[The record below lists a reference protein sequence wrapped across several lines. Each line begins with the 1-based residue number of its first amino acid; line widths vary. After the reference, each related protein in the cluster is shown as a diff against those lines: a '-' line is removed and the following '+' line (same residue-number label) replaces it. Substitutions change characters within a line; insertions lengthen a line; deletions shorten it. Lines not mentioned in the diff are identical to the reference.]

1 MREAVKAKKEKR
13 EAYLAQKRDEKRAQR
28 ELDKIAKAEHEKRM
42 AELRAQYLDDNATD
56 GSGGPGTPAEI
67 FFDENSQSSLTNM
80 STMSARKRQKWGD
93 VGSTEMSSL
102 HNPLAHVTAETLF
115 EYKWP
120 LDGRNSEH
128 YFLQVYTNIILWII
142 NRQHFYQNLIFTSV
156 AFFYN
161 MKLIFRSK

>member
-1 MREAVKAKKEKR
+1 MRDAIKAKKEKR
-13 EAYLAQKRDEKRAQR
+13 DAYLAQKRDEKRKQR
-28 ELDKIAKAEHEKRM
+28 EEEKKAKAEHDKRM

-67 FFDENSQSSLTNM
+67 FFDENSQSSFTSM
-80 STMSARKRQKWGD
+80 STSAMSARKKQKWGD
-93 VGSTEMSSL
+93 VGSTEMSNL

-128 YFLQVYTNIILWII
+128 YFLQVQRLY
-142 NRQHFYQNLIFTSV
+142 
-156 AFFYN
+156 
-161 MKLIFRSK
+161 